1 MPWQRQVCD
10 TALEVTD
17 DGLAYTW
24 AVVSVGRQCG
34 KTTLVLAVELNRL
47 DPLGALIAGV
57 TDLVPWAG
65 PQRIAYTA
73 QDGASARQKVIQDQ
87 WPMIDTAPTPV
98 RRRFDRL
105 NRSAGETF
113 IRMRNGSLLH
123 VLNTTA
129 TAGRGKTLDA
139 AVLDEAL
146 AHADDTLEAAILPTM
161 VTRPAQQLWITS
173 NVGTSESVYLADKH
187 ALGQAFIEAGRRDTV
202 AFFHWGAAEDDDPG
216 DPATW
221 ADAIPA
227 YGITINEDAL
237 RARYEA
243 AAKAGKLDSFRR
255 EYLNVWT
262 QNEVTAVPLTL
273 WAEATVARF
282 DIAGPVALSIEVDLD
297 RTVGTIGG
305 ACHAGTS
312 TAVAVVDRRDGTGW
326 MLDRLDELVRR
337 YHPRAIAVDVAG
349 PAASVIPERSP
360 LARLVAPYTARDCAK
375 AAGAFH
381 DDLLAVGGPRLVHE
395 ADDDL
400 TLAVRN
406 VRRKAAAG
414 AWLYDRRAAPRDASA
429 FVATV
434 LARDAL
440 LSGPAAPVLATASR

>member
-1 MPWQRQVCD
+1 
-10 TALEVTD
+10 
-17 DGLAYTW
+17 
-24 AVVSVGRQCG
+24 
-34 KTTLVLAVELNRL
+34 
-47 DPLGALIAGV
+47 
-57 TDLVPWAG
+57 
-65 PQRIAYTA
+65 
-73 QDGASARQKVIQDQ
+73 
-87 WPMIDTAPTPV
+87 
-98 RRRFDRL
+98 
-105 NRSAGETF
+105 
-113 IRMRNGSLLH
+113 LH
-123 VLNTTA
+123 VLNTTPN
-129 TAGRGKTLDA
+129 AGRGKTLDA

-146 AHADDTLEAAILPTM
+146 AHTDDTLEAAVLPTM
-161 VTRPAQQLWITS
+161 VTRPAQQLWVLS

-221 ADAIPA
+221 RDACPA
-227 YGITINEDAL
+227 LGLTITEDAL
-237 RARYEA
+237 RSRYEA

-273 WAEATVARF
+273 WNEAEVARF
-282 DIAGPVALSIEVDLD
+282 DIAGAVALSIEVDLD

-305 ACHAGTS
+305 ACHAGGS
-312 TAVAVVDRRDGTGW
+312 TAVAVVDRRPGTGW

-337 YHPRAIAVDVAG
+337 YHPRRIAVDVAG

-360 LARLVAPYTARDCAK
+360 LFRLVAPYTARDMAK
-375 AAGAFH
+375 ASGAFH
-381 DDLLAVGGPRLVHE
+381 DDLLAVGGPQLVHE
-395 ADDDL
+395 ADADL

-429 FVATV
+429 FVAAV

-440 LSGPAAPVLATASR
+440 VAGPGTPIVATARA